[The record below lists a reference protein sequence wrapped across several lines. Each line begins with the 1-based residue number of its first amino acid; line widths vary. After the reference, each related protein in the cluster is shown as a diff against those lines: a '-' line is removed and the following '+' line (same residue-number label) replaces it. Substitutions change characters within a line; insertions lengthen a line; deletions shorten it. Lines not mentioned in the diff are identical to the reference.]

1 MRVVRQRLLMVKR
14 RRLVV
19 ILMLLL
25 MVKRRR
31 LMVIL
36 MLILFHDLQGPR
48 RRLRLPSR

>member
-14 RRLVV
+14 RRLV
-19 ILMLLL
+19 
-25 MVKRRR
+25 
-31 LMVIL
+31 VIL